1 MDELWAQCTWVS
13 LTGLTEKVWVGQ
25 VDLII
30 TTNGHK
36 LLLLGF
42 IFQS

>member
-25 VDLII
+25 VDL
-30 TTNGHK
+30 TFTKNGYK
-36 LLLLGF
+36 LLVLSIVF
-42 IFQS
+42 